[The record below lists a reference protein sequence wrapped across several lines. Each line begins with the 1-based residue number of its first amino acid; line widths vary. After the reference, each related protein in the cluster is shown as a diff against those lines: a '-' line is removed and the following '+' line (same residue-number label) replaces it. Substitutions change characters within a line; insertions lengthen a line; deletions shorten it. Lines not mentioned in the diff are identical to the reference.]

1 MDMIDRYLNAVAAQL
16 PADERADIIAELRDL
31 ILSRFEAKEETLGRA
46 LTGDE
51 QEEILHEIGHP
62 LVVAGR
68 YRKGPQALV
77 GPELFPYWL
86 FGVKAGLLI
95 LLAVQAL
102 ALLVRVLAGSEEF
115 GQALGHSING
125 LIGSGLTL
133 VGVAT
138 VAAAV
143 IEHYGLRP
151 KWLTQW
157 RVKDLDAF
165 GLADPSRWRAAMGGM
180 GMGKDESGIADADGA
195 GRKSAWTGS
204 GRDWSGRGWS
214 RRGTQGWPG
223 SEHLLSLVANGL
235 FVAWWT
241 GLIHASGLMRVGI
254 DGVEAVISGG
264 PVWAVLH
271 TTILVYV
278 LARMA
283 SDLFGLLRP
292 QSVRLLALA
301 RIAVAAGGLWLTHL
315 IFQAGHWFTL
325 TLGMESARVE
335 GQLPLMLDGTVL
347 ARLEGHGRTLVDM
360 ADNLGVVLSWG
371 LAAIALG
378 LIWEMLSAGWR
389 LVRG

>member
-16 PADERADIIAELRDL
+16 SADERADIIAELRDL
-31 ILSRFEAKEETLGRA
+31 ILSRYEAREEELGRA
-46 LTGDE
+46 LTEDE

-95 LLAVQAL
+95 LLAVQGL
-102 ALLVRVLAGSEEF
+102 ALLVRVLTGS
-115 GQALGHSING
+115 GDAAQALSQSISA
-125 LIGSGLTL
+125 LITGGVTL
-133 VGVAT
+133 IGVAT

-180 GMGKDESGIADADGA
+180 GGRMGKDDSGTAATGGT
-195 GRKSAWTGS
+195 GRKSAWFGS
-204 GRDWSGRGWS
+204 GLDWSGRGK
-214 RRGTQGWPG
+214 RAWPG

-235 FVAWWT
+235 FAAWWT
-241 GLIHASGLMRVGI
+241 GLIHAPGLMRISVHGA
-254 DGVEAVISGG
+254 EAVVAGG
-264 PVWAVLH
+264 PIWAALH
-271 TTILVYV
+271 TTILVYA

-283 SDLFGLLRP
+283 AALFGLLRP
-292 QSVRLLALA
+292 QAVRLLAVA
-301 RIAVAAGGLWLTHL
+301 RIAVAAGGLWLAHL
-315 IFQAGHWFTL
+315 IFEARHWFTL
-325 TLGMESARVE
+325 SLGGESARIE
-335 GQLPLMLDGTVL
+335 GQLPLMLDGTLL
-347 ARLEGHGRTLVDM
+347 ARLGDDGRSL
-360 ADNLGVVLSWG
+360 ADLAGNLGVVLSWG
-371 LAAIALG
+371 LALIALG
-378 LIWEMLSAGWR
+378 LIWEMLAATWR
-389 LVRG
+389 LMRG

>member
-31 ILSRFEAKEETLGRA
+31 ILSRFEAKEEALGRA

-51 QEEILHEIGHP
+51 QEDILREIGHP

-95 LLAVQAL
+95 LLAVQGL
-102 ALLVRVLAGSEEF
+102 ALLVRVLTGSEEF
-115 GQALGHSING
+115 GQALGHGING
-125 LIGSGLTL
+125 FIGSGLTL

-138 VAAAV
+138 VIAAV
-143 IEHYGLRP
+143 IEHQGVRP
-151 KWLTQW
+151 AWLTRW
-157 RVKDLDAF
+157 RVQDLDAF
-165 GLADPSRWRAAMGGM
+165 ALADPSRWRAAMGGGGGM
-180 GMGKDESGIADADGA
+180 GMGSGA
-195 GRKSAWTGS
+195 GRGW
-204 GRDWSGRGWS
+204 GRGWS
-214 RRGTQGWPG
+214 GAGARGWPG

-241 GLIHASGLMRVGI
+241 GLIHAPGLMRVGL
-254 DGVEAVISGG
+254 DGTEAVVSGG

-283 SDLFGLLRP
+283 TDLFGLLRP
-292 QSVRLLALA
+292 QAVRLLALA
-301 RIAVAAGGLWLTHL
+301 RIAVAGGGLWLAHL
-315 IFQAGHWFTL
+315 IFQSGHWFTL

-378 LIWEMLSAGWR
+378 LIWEMLTAGWR

>member
-16 PADERADIIAELRDL
+16 PAGERADIIAELRDL
-31 ILSRFEAKEETLGRA
+31 ILSRFEAKEEALGRP

-102 ALLVRVLAGSEEF
+102 ALLVRVLAGSEAL

-138 VAAAV
+138 VVAAV

-180 GMGKDESGIADADGA
+180 GGGMGKEDSGTADADSV
-195 GRKSAWTGS
+195 GRKSAWSGS
-204 GRDWSGRGWS
+204 GLDWSG
-214 RRGTQGWPG
+214 QGKRAWPG

-235 FVAWWT
+235 FAAWWT
-241 GLIHASGLMRVGI
+241 GLIHAPGLSLISV
-254 DGVEAVISGG
+254 DGAEAVVAGG
-264 PVWAVLH
+264 PIWAALH

-283 SDLFGLLRP
+283 ADLFGLLRP
-292 QSVRLLALA
+292 QAVRLLAVA
-301 RIAVAAGGLWLTHL
+301 QIAVAAGGLWLAHL
-315 IFQAGHWFTL
+315 IFEARHWFTL
-325 TLGMESARVE
+325 TLGGESARIE
-335 GQLPLMLDGTVL
+335 GYVPIIWDREGL
-347 ARLEGHGRTLVDM
+347 AWLGLHGRSLADM
-360 ADNLGVVLSWG
+360 SQDLAMVLSWG
-371 LAAIALG
+371 LALIVLG
-378 LIWEMLSAGWR
+378 LIWEILTAAWR

>member
-31 ILSRFEAKEETLGRA
+31 ILSRFEAREEELGRP

-51 QEEILHEIGHP
+51 QEDILHEIGHP
-62 LVVAGR
+62 LVVAAR
-68 YRKGPQALV
+68 YRKGPDALV

-102 ALLVRVLAGSEEF
+102 GLLVRVLTGPEDIA
-115 GQALGHSING
+115 QAISQAING

-133 VGVAT
+133 IGVAT

-143 IEHYGLRP
+143 VEHYGLRP

-157 RVKDLDAF
+157 RVKDLSAF
-165 GLADPSRWRAAMGGM
+165 GLSDPAIWSAAMSGGL
-180 GMGKDESGIADADGA
+180 GQDG
-195 GRKSAWTGS
+195 GHDGSKGGGKSAWTGS
-204 GRDWSGRGWS
+204 GLNWSGRGWS
-214 RRGTQGWPG
+214 RRGGRAWPG

-235 FVAWWT
+235 FAAWWT
-241 GLIHASGLMRVGI
+241 GLIYAPGLMQIRV
-254 DGVEAVISGG
+254 DGAESVVSGG
-264 PVWAVLH
+264 PIWAALH

-292 QSVRLLALA
+292 QAVRLLAVA
-301 RIAVAAGGLWLTHL
+301 QIAVAAGGLWLAHL
-315 IFQAGHWFTL
+315 IFEARHWFTL
-325 TLGMESARVE
+325 TLDGESTRIE
-335 GQLPLMLDGTVL
+335 GYVPIVWDHDGL
-347 ARLEGHGRTLVDM
+347 AWLGLHGRTLTDM
-360 ADNLGVVLSWG
+360 SQDLAMVLSWG
-371 LAAIALG
+371 LALIALG
-378 LIWEMLSAGWR
+378 LIWEMLTATWR